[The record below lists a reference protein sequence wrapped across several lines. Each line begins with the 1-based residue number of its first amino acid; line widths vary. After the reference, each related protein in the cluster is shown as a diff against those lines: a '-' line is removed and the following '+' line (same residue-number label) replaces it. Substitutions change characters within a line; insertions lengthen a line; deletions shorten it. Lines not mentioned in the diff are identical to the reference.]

1 MEPSYFH
8 SLEEQKRLLARH
20 GFGHWPDEDELF
32 GYLFGLEDK
41 FDAFC
46 KAMGFTMTRDDK
58 SISIIGALTWHF
70 VSKKCGLVSF
80 AHVFLVPKMH
90 PA

>member
-1 MEPSYFH
+1 METSYFH

-41 FDAFC
+41 LDAFC
-46 KAMGFTMTRDDK
+46 KAIRWA
-58 SISIIGALTWHF
+58 S
-70 VSKKCGLVSF
+70 
-80 AHVFLVPKMH
+80 P
-90 PA
+90 